1 MTDRTARL
9 GPLLARAEE
18 ALNAGRFA
26 DMHAA
31 LEDVFAVDPGSLAG
45 LWTYTH
51 GTRFAKDDPVL
62 ARIEAFLAQAGLADP
77 LRAQLLFMRA
87 KARDDLGEH
96 EAGFE
101 DVVAANRLKGVRFD
115 DAGMAALTRA
125 LIAAVEAAPDI
136 RLPPSGPRMV
146 FVLGMP
152 RSGTSLASQMLA
164 AHPEITN
171 LGERVALGPAL
182 ARPGTGRNPHLAF
195 LEGLDRSR
203 LQAARAAYLEG
214 VPDHGIFIDK
224 MPENYVFAW
233 AIPMLFPDAQIIHM
247 RRDRRAT
254 CWSCFRNDF
263 REGHRYSYDW
273 RDLTRHHDRH
283 LELCALGR
291 ARTGPAW
298 HEITLDTLVA
308 DPQAALSPV
317 LAALG
322 CDWDPACAAPEHAAG
337 DMPTLS
343 KWQVRQGLDPAMARG
358 WRAYLP
364 LIEAHLEA
372 PG

>member
-254 CWSCFRNDF
+254 SRSVRLTSCLQAPRAFVTTANAAATASSIDRWLVSSVTASGAGFRGAAA
-263 REGHRYSYDW
+263 RLSSRSS
-273 RDLTRHHDRH
+273 
-283 LELCALGR
+283 R
-291 ARTGPAW
+291 ART
-298 HEITLDTLVA
+298 
-308 DPQAALSPV
+308 S
-317 LAALG
+317 
-322 CDWDPACAAPEHAAG
+322 
-337 DMPTLS
+337 
-343 KWQVRQGLDPAMARG
+343 ARTS
-358 WRAYLP
+358 A
-364 LIEAHLEA
+364 
-372 PG
+372 